1 MSESAGTGR
10 GLAFI
15 TAAKLYFILSG
26 FIVQLGLPRLLG
38 SPEAFGQYSLAM
50 SIVSVVNNVLIAATV
65 QSVSKRISED
75 ESLRRRA
82 LRQALLLQLGVGVTL
97 AGELVL
103 RPRPGWRAWPTTP
116 SSSAAARSR
125 PSSRSVMRCT
135 PPWSAASTGA
145 DSFRSRRRS
154 T

>member
-65 QSVSKRISED
+65 QSVSKRVSED
-75 ESLRRRA
+75 ENLAGAR

-97 AGELVL
+97 AGTLFFAAPWLAGVAYDSELVL
-103 RPRPGWRAWPTTP
+103 LLKI
-116 SSSAAARSR
+116 
-125 PSSRSVMRCT
+125 
-135 PPWSAASTGA
+135 ASLVPLCYALYATMVGGLNG
-145 DSFRSRRRS
+145 RRLVQ
-154 T
+154 